1 MSLSIDILRKSLPD
15 KYKATVSQ
23 ELLDTI
29 NDTLADPDLFETYRD
44 NFKSPIVQYRCVTDK
59 VISIRFK

>member
-15 KYKATVSQ
+15 KYKSTVSQ

-44 NFKSPIVQYRCVTDK
+44 NFISYTSVLNDGRFK

>member
-29 NDTLADPDLFETYRD
+29 NDTLDDPDLFETYRD
-44 NFKSPIVQYRCVTDK
+44 NFIVTGKQIGRAHV
-59 VISIRFK
+59 

>member
-29 NDTLADPDLFETYRD
+29 ND
-44 NFKSPIVQYRCVTDK
+44 
-59 VISIRFK
+59 SI

>member
-29 NDTLADPDLFETYRD
+29 NDTLDDPDRSEERRVG
-44 NFKSPIVQYRCVTDK
+44 KEC
-59 VISIRFK
+59 